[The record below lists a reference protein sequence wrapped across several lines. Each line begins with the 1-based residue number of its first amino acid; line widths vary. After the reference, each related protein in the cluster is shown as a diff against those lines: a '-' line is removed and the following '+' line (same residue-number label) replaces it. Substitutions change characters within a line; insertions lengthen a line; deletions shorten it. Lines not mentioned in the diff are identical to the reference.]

1 MTAKLTTTGRK
12 PSVNLNTLREL
23 TDRYFDG
30 ENTSIADISAE
41 FKLCH
46 ATTRKYL
53 RLVLGPLPRGKAAL
67 KDRVRPS
74 GTNTLLNLVPT
85 AELLGAGRLE
95 LLARRRDEGAGV
107 RSLASE
113 FEVSRER
120 IKALLADLTS

>member
-1 MTAKLTTTGRK
+1 MSTRLTTTGRK
-12 PSVNLNTLREL
+12 PSVNLNTLRVL
-23 TDRYFDG
+23 IDRYFDG
-30 ENTSIADISAE
+30 ENTSVADISDE

-74 GTNTLLNLVPT
+74 GTNTLLNAVAT
-85 AELLGAGRLE
+85 ADLLGEGRLE

-107 RSLASE
+107 RALASE
-113 FEVSRER
+113 FEVSRKR
-120 IKALLADLTS
+120 IKALLADLS